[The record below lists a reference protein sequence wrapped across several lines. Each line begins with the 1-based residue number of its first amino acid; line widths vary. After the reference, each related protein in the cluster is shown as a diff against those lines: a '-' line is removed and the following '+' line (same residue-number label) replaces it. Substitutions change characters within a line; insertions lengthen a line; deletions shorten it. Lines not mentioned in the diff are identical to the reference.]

1 MKMNL
6 TARASVI
13 INASLEIV
21 WDALVNPEVI
31 KKYMF
36 GADVVSDWKEGS
48 PIIFKGVW
56 QGKSYEDKGR
66 ILKIVSGKLVQYTV
80 YSPLSGMPDVPEN
93 YHTVTMEVSRLDT
106 GTGLALSQDNNATQE
121 EKEHSEENWGFILQ
135 GIKKL
140 LEGVK

>member
-1 MKMNL
+1 MNINL
-6 TARASVI
+6 TARQSI
-13 INASLEIV
+13 IIGVPLDVV
-21 WDALVNPEVI
+21 WDALVNPTVI

-56 QGKSYEDKGR
+56 QGKPYEDKGL
-66 ILKIVSGKLVQYTV
+66 ILKLIPEKLVQYSH
-80 YSPLSGMPDVPEN
+80 YSPLSGLPDIPEN

-121 EKEHSEENWGFILQ
+121 EKEHSEENWGFMLQ

-140 LEGVK
+140 LETR

>member
-1 MKMNL
+1 MNL
-6 TARASVI
+6 KLVARQSVI
-13 INASLEIV
+13 IVAPLDAV
-21 WDALVNPEVI
+21 WDALVNSAVI

-56 QGKSYEDKGR
+56 QGKPYEDKGR
-66 ILKIVSGKLVQYTV
+66 ILKFIPGRLIQYSH
-80 YSPLSGMPDVPEN
+80 YSPLSGQPDIPEN

-121 EKEHSEENWGFILQ
+121 EKEHSEENWGFMLQ

-140 LEGVK
+140 LEKR